1 MCIFLVRVCCGDIYD
16 WFISD
21 IGIKIFL
28 FKFLVWWK
36 YLNFILLNYWFIK
49 CNNKIEFVFIEY
61 DLKINVS
68 DVYDNFIVFIVIFD
82 IKIIFYFVVFSCL

>member
-21 IGIKIFL
+21 IGIKIFF

-68 DVYDNFIVFIVIFD
+68 DVYNNFIVFIVIFD
-82 IKIIFYFVVFSCL
+82 IKIIFYFVVFGCL